1 MSSMKKSWPVIRM
14 LLFLVVGFMNTVLI
28 RPEDVGTWKN
38 YLGYALLLLGIIDAV
53 LLARK
58 YFNKKKTDR

>member
-14 LLFLVVGFMNTVLI
+14 LLFLVVGLMNTVLI

-58 YFNKKKTDR
+58 YFGKKKAGQ

>member
-58 YFNKKKTDR
+58 YFNKKKTDQ